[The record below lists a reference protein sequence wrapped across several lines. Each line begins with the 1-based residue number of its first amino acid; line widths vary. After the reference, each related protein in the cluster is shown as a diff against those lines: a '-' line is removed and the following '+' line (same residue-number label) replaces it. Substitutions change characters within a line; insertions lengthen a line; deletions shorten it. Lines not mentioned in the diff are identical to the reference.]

1 MISGLDDRIAAA
13 FGDGVNSEELKAL
26 IAEAEAAALASGEAA
41 EQARERA
48 LDPALTA
55 NAVAEARRR
64 MEDSAFR
71 RDRLQTAVTRLQD
84 RLWEVK
90 AQEENQRRW
99 IAYEKARAERDK
111 LAAELQAIYPLF
123 EAQLRDLLPR
133 IAANDAQIENIVNR
147 RLPSGAER
155 LLVAEL
161 AARDLAG
168 FVINSFD
175 VPRIIQSLRLPAFR
189 SDGRPYAWPRY

>member
-1 MISGLDDRIAAA
+1 MPRDAITSSS
-13 FGDGVNSEELKAL
+13 VN
-26 IAEAEAAALASGEAA
+26 
-41 EQARERA
+41 R
-48 LDPALTA
+48 
-55 NAVAEARRR
+55 
-64 MEDSAFR
+64 
-71 RDRLQTAVTRLQD
+71 
-84 RLWEVK
+84 
-90 AQEENQRRW
+90 
-99 IAYEKARAERDK
+99 YK

-168 FVINSFD
+168 FVINSVD
-175 VPRIIQSLRLPAFR
+175 VPRITNMRLPAFR
-189 SDGRPYAWPRY
+189 FDGHDRYAWPRQR